1 MPTGLALSS
10 PGFQKRSLQKPWL
23 VLLKSQSPSQ
33 SIHVPSPQPVALPL
47 TLVPS
52 HLLAQVTFAR
62 RLLAS
67 GFWASSILSPSLLL
81 PLGNGLVW
89 CRLVLFSA
97 LLPVQTGQDR
107 TGQDATVLG
116 TITQHLGALSIITIS
131 FHFSFVLFY
140 PDSISI
146 LDP

>member
-107 TGQDATVLG
+107 TGRYG
-116 TITQHLGALSIITIS
+116 TWYHHPTPGRFVHHHHFIS
-131 FHFSFVLFY
+131 FQFCIILPRLYFY
-140 PDSISI
+140 S
-146 LDP
+146 